1 MVLEP
6 EHGQS
11 VYALN
16 GESRDTLSL
25 QEIFRIISNRL
36 WVIVIVVI
44 VCVGMALGYS
54 FTQTPMYETSST
66 ILVGQRQQAGGT
78 PNLGGDVS
86 GLQQLT
92 TTLVVAGDSRPV
104 AQEVIQRLNLRT
116 TPEALLEDLDVQQI
130 PDSLY
135 IQISYTDPSPNRA
148 QMVADTAGEVLSKQ
162 ISDVSPD
169 VNGVTARVWESAV
182 EPTAP
187 VSPNIVLNCL
197 LALAVGL
204 VLGLGLAFLLEY
216 LDAGADRE
224 ERYAEGRPRVRSS
237 SGPAER

>member
-1 MVLEP
+1 VVLEP
-6 EHGQS
+6 EHKQRHYS
-11 VYALN
+11 LN

-25 QEIFRIISNRL
+25 QEIGRIISNRL

-54 FTQTPMYETSST
+54 ITQTPMYETSST

-78 PNLGGDVS
+78 PNLGGDVA

-92 TTLVVAGDSRPV
+92 TTLVVAADSRPV

-148 QMVADTAGEVLSKQ
+148 QMVADTVGEVLSKQ

>member
-6 EHGQS
+6 EHKQS

-16 GESRDTLSL
+16 GESGDTLSL

-36 WVIVIVVI
+36 WVIVIVVV

-54 FTQTPMYETSST
+54 FAQTPMYETSST

-78 PNLGGDVS
+78 PNLGGDVA

-92 TTLVVAGDSRPV
+92 TTLVVAADSRPV

-148 QMVADTAGEVLSKQ
+148 RLVADTAGEVLSKQ

-182 EPTAP
+182 EPTSP
-187 VSPNIVLNCL
+187 VSPNIVLNGL

-224 ERYAEGRPRVRSS
+224 ERYAKGRPRVRSS
-237 SGPAER
+237 SGPEER

>member
-6 EHGQS
+6 EHRRE
-11 VYALN
+11 VYSLH
-16 GESRDTLSL
+16 GESQDTLSL
-25 QEIFRIISNRL
+25 QEILRILSGHF
-36 WVIVIVVI
+36 WVIVIVVM
-44 VCVGMALGYS
+44 VCVGMAVGYS
-54 FTQTPMYETSST
+54 VAQTPMYESSST

-92 TTLVVAGDSRPV
+92 TTLVVAADSRPV
-104 AQEVIQRLNLRT
+104 AEEVIQRLNLRT
-116 TPEALLEDLDVQQI
+116 TPEALLEHLDVQQI

-135 IQISYTDPSPNRA
+135 IQISYTDPSPNKARL
-148 QMVADTAGEVLSKQ
+148 VADTAAEVLSKQ
-162 ISDVSPD
+162 VSEVSPD
-169 VNGVTARVWESAV
+169 VNAVTARVWESAV

-187 VSPNIVLNCL
+187 VSPNIVLNGL

-204 VLGLGLAFLLEY
+204 ALALGLAFLLEN
-216 LDAGADRE
+216 LGVGADRE

-237 SGPAER
+237 SRPADK

>member
-6 EHGQS
+6 EHRQS

-16 GESRDTLSL
+16 GESGDTLSL
-25 QEIFRIISNRL
+25 QEIFRIISNGL
-36 WVIVIVVI
+36 WIIVIVVV

-54 FTQTPMYETSST
+54 FAQTPTYETSST
-66 ILVGQRQQAGGT
+66 ILVGQRQQAGGS
-78 PNLGGDVS
+78 PNLGGDVA

-92 TTLVVAGDSRPV
+92 TTLVVAADSRPV

-116 TPEALLEDLDVQQI
+116 TPEALLEDLDAQQI

-135 IQISYTDPSPNRA
+135 IQISYKDPSPNRA
-148 QMVADTAGEVLSKQ
+148 RLVADTAGEVLSKQ
-162 ISDVSPD
+162 ISEVSPD
-169 VNGVTARVWESAV
+169 VNAVTATVWESAV

-187 VSPNIVLNCL
+187 VSPNIVLNVL

-204 VLGLGLAFLLEY
+204 ALGLGLVFLLEN
-216 LDAGADRE
+216 LGVGAGRKG
-224 ERYAEGRPRVRSS
+224 RYAEGRPGVRSS
-237 SGPAER
+237 SGTADK

>member
-1 MVLEP
+1 VVLEP
-6 EHGQS
+6 EHKQRHYS
-11 VYALN
+11 LN

-25 QEIFRIISNRL
+25 QEIGRIISNRL

-54 FTQTPMYETSST
+54 ITQTPMYETSST

-78 PNLGGDVS
+78 PNLGGDVA

-92 TTLVVAGDSRPV
+92 TTLVVAADSRPV

-148 QMVADTAGEVLSKQ
+148 RLVADTAGEVLSKQ

-182 EPTAP
+182 EPTSP
-187 VSPNIVLNCL
+187 VSPNIVLNGL

-216 LDAGADRE
+216 LEAGADRE
-224 ERYAEGRPRVRSS
+224 ERYAKGRPRVRSS
-237 SGPAER
+237 SGPEER

>member
-1 MVLEP
+1 VVLEP
-6 EHGQS
+6 EHKQRHYS
-11 VYALN
+11 LN

-25 QEIFRIISNRL
+25 QEIFRIISDRL
-36 WVIVIVVI
+36 WVIVIVGL
-44 VCVGMALGYS
+44 VCVGLAVGYS
-54 FTQTPMYETSST
+54 LAQTPMYESSST

-78 PNLGGDVS
+78 PNLGGDIA
-86 GLQQLT
+86 GLQDLT
-92 TTLVVAGDSRPV
+92 TTLVVAADSRPV
-104 AQEVIQRLNLRT
+104 AEEVIQRLNLKT
-116 TPEALLEDLDVQQI
+116 TPEALLEDLEAQQI

-169 VNGVTARVWESAV
+169 VNAVTATVWESAV

-197 LALAVGL
+197 LAMVVGL
-204 VLGLGLAFLLEY
+204 ALGLGLGFLLEY
-216 LDAGADRE
+216 SDAGADRE
-224 ERYAEGRPRVRSS
+224 ERHAEGRPKERSS
-237 SGPAER
+237 SRPAER

>member
-36 WVIVIVVI
+36 WVIVVVVI
-44 VCVGMALGYS
+44 VCVGMAFGYS

-78 PNLGGDVS
+78 PNLGGDVT

-92 TTLVVAGDSRPV
+92 TTIVVAADSRPV

-116 TPEALLEDLDVQQI
+116 TPEALLEDLEAQQI

-148 QMVADTAGEVLSKQ
+148 QMVADTTGEVLSKQ
-162 ISDVSPD
+162 ISEVSPD
-169 VNGVTARVWESAV
+169 VNAVTARVWESAV
-182 EPTAP
+182 EPTSP

-197 LALAVGL
+197 LAMVVGL
-204 VLGLGLAFLLEY
+204 ALGLGLAFLLEY
-216 LDAGADRE
+216 SDAGTDRE
-224 ERYAEGRPRVRSS
+224 VRYAEGRPRERSS
-237 SGPAER
+237 SRPAER